1 MIIEAVEFRKALT
14 KTENDISVQPE
25 DPRGEAAT
33 QLVRELTA
41 EIAALYSDFGQD
53 GSGSFS
59 ANDVLVPRSAFVVA
73 RLNGQP
79 VGCGA
84 LRPMDAETMEVKRMY
99 VAPCARRLGLGRRI
113 LAELE
118 RLAAGFGYHVMRLE
132 TGIRQPEARA
142 LYERFGFHRIPPFGQ
157 YIGNPISVCYE
168 KAVLKA

>member
-1 MIIEAVEFRKALT
+1 MT
-14 KTENDISVQPE
+14 KTENYISVQPE

-41 EIAALYSDFGQD
+41 EIAALYSDFGQA

-84 LRPMDAETMEVKRMY
+84 LRPMDAETVEIKRMY
-99 VAPCARRLGLGRRI
+99 VAPSARRLGVGRKI
-113 LAELE
+113 LTELE
-118 RLAAGFGYHVMRLE
+118 RLAATFDYRVIRLE

-142 LYERFGFHRIPPFGQ
+142 LYERCCFHRIPPFGQ

-168 KAVLKA
+168 KEVSKA